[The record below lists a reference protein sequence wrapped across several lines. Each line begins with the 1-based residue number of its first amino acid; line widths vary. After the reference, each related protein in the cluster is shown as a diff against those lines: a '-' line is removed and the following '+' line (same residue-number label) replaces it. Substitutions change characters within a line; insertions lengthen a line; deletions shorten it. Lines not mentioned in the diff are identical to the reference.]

1 MSDPGPYPAQLPPEQ
16 QAIRAK
22 CFHPT
27 GTFIEFPK
35 EDVETSIS
43 ARFEKIVEQFPNRP
57 AVINWNR
64 PLTYREL
71 NQAAN
76 RLAHAILAQ
85 RGNKQEPIAL
95 LLEHDSP
102 LLLAIM
108 GVLKAGKICV
118 VLDPSFPIARSA
130 FLLEDSQA
138 GLLITDRENVSL
150 AREYAQDR
158 CRVVD
163 IGELDS
169 GHSVNNPGLPI
180 TSDHFAFLIYTSGAT
195 GQPKGVIQNHR
206 NLLHDTRVYC
216 NGLHVCTDDRVA
228 LLYSCSAS
236 QGLKITFAALLN
248 GAALCPFQV
257 RQQGVADL
265 RAWLYREEITIY
277 FSVPVIFRYFVDE
290 MAGPANL
297 PHLRII
303 QLGSDLV
310 TRRELEAY
318 QKHFSAATILII
330 RFGTTEIGTLS
341 RMFFN
346 VETVLEEATMPVGY
360 ASEDTSVYLLDEQD
374 NEVPFN
380 TVREI
385 VVESRYVSP
394 GYWRRPDLTREKFL
408 SDPHGGD
415 KRIYHT
421 GDLGRLRRNGL
432 QYHLGRKDY
441 QLNIRGYRV
450 EAGEIEA
457 VLLAQGNVKEAIVA
471 TFEASTGADSD
482 RLIAYIV
489 PFEKPLPS
497 IAGLRRAVREKLPAY
512 MIPSDFVFLRSLPLT
527 PNGKVDRRLL
537 LAPGRARPALELAY
551 VAPQS
556 DIENDLAEIWGRVFD
571 VHPIGIHDNFLDLGG
586 HSLSATRVVS
596 QVIKHFQL
604 EISPK
609 SLFQSPTV
617 AEMAL
622 VIAEHQGKRLGEKE
636 MERILTGLESL
647 TEEEAQRLL
656 PHGSERR

>member
-206 NLLHDTRVYC
+206 NLLHDTRLYC

-228 LLYSCSAS
+228 LLTPVAR
-236 QGLKITFAALLN
+236 
-248 GAALCPFQV
+248 V
-257 RQQGVADL
+257 RG
-265 RAWLYREEITIY
+265 
-277 FSVPVIFRYFVDE
+277 
-290 MAGPANL
+290 
-297 PHLRII
+297 
-303 QLGSDLV
+303 
-310 TRRELEAY
+310 
-318 QKHFSAATILII
+318 
-330 RFGTTEIGTLS
+330 
-341 RMFFN
+341 
-346 VETVLEEATMPVGY
+346 
-360 ASEDTSVYLLDEQD
+360 
-374 NEVPFN
+374 
-380 TVREI
+380 
-385 VVESRYVSP
+385 
-394 GYWRRPDLTREKFL
+394 
-408 SDPHGGD
+408 
-415 KRIYHT
+415 
-421 GDLGRLRRNGL
+421 
-432 QYHLGRKDY
+432 
-441 QLNIRGYRV
+441 
-450 EAGEIEA
+450 
-457 VLLAQGNVKEAIVA
+457 
-471 TFEASTGADSD
+471 
-482 RLIAYIV
+482 
-489 PFEKPLPS
+489 
-497 IAGLRRAVREKLPAY
+497 
-512 MIPSDFVFLRSLPLT
+512 
-527 PNGKVDRRLL
+527 
-537 LAPGRARPALELAY
+537 
-551 VAPQS
+551 
-556 DIENDLAEIWGRVFD
+556 
-571 VHPIGIHDNFLDLGG
+571 
-586 HSLSATRVVS
+586 
-596 QVIKHFQL
+596 
-604 EISPK
+604 
-609 SLFQSPTV
+609 
-617 AEMAL
+617 
-622 VIAEHQGKRLGEKE
+622 
-636 MERILTGLESL
+636 
-647 TEEEAQRLL
+647 
-656 PHGSERR
+656 